1 MILVTGATGMFGSR
15 VTAELVRQGQ
25 SVRAM
30 VRDEAKARQLLGDGP
45 ELAVADMDV
54 PETLPATLSG
64 VDKVFLVSPMDGR
77 IAGREI
83 AVIDAAKDAGVDL
96 VIKLHGAV
104 KHHDALAHLHE
115 DSIKALRESGLN
127 WALVS
132 PNSVIET
139 TLFSQI
145 PALKEAGA
153 MMGCAADGRVAL
165 IAADDVGRA
174 TAAVFVRENL
184 TAGEEFI
191 LTGPEA
197 VTMAEVAATMTE
209 VLGHPVEYQ
218 DLPEQEFTSLLTG
231 FGMTPEQAEIGVI
244 AHFRAWRQGG
254 ADVVTD
260 TYRQLTGLEPTS
272 LTQWLEQHR
281 SAFD

>member
-15 VTAELVRQGQ
+15 VTKELLRQGQ
-25 SVRAM
+25 DVRAL
-30 VRDEAKARQLLGDGP
+30 VRDEAKARQMLGDGP
-45 ELAVADMDV
+45 ELAVADMDR
-54 PETLPATLSG
+54 PETLPAAMSG
-64 VDKVFLVSPMDGR
+64 VDKVFLVSPMDGK
-77 IAGREI
+77 IAEREI
-83 AVIDAAKDAGVDL
+83 TVIDAAKDAGVTQ

-104 KHHDALAHLHE
+104 KHHDALAHLHQ
-115 DSIKALRESGLN
+115 DSIEALRESGLP

-145 PALKEAGA
+145 PALQEAGA

-174 TAAVFVRENL
+174 TAAVFAREDVP
-184 TAGEEFI
+184 AGEEFI

-197 VTMAEVAATMTE
+197 VTMTEVAATMTE
-209 VLGHPVEYQ
+209 VFGRPIEYQ
-218 DLPEQEFTSLLTG
+218 DLPEPEFTSLLTQ

-260 TYRQLTGLEPTS
+260 TYRELTGLEPTS
-272 LTQWLEQHR
+272 LQQWLEQHR
-281 SAFD
+281 AAFD